1 MNSGTVTH
9 CRTRI
14 NNCTNYYQP
23 RGVNVMKYAFNSTR
37 THMPARRIFT
47 DHGTPKGKL
56 FYLLSTF
63 VVGLALMVSSAW
75 AVDLTALTSIGGPLA
90 SALTQID
97 SLTPGIK
104 ALIGV
109 IGFIVAFIALAA
121 ARNASPVLFYVMM
134 LIFGAVGLPIGGAIL
149 GAVI

>member
-1 MNSGTVTH
+1 MHHAVNFKPSG
-9 CRTRI
+9 
-14 NNCTNYYQP
+14 
-23 RGVNVMKYAFNSTR
+23 S
-37 THMPARRIFT
+37 PARRIFAQRAA
-47 DHGTPKGKL
+47 PKSKL
-56 FYLLSTF
+56 FYLLSAF
-63 VVGLALMVSSAW
+63 AVGTILLMSSAW

-97 SLTPGIK
+97 SLTPGLK

-149 GAVI
+149 GAVV

>member
-1 MNSGTVTH
+1 MHYV
-9 CRTRI
+9 
-14 NNCTNYYQP
+14 
-23 RGVNVMKYAFNSTR
+23 FNST
-37 THMPARRIFT
+37 PSGSAARRIFT
-47 DHGTPKGKL
+47 VRAAPKGKL

-63 VVGLALMVSSAW
+63 FVGVVLMMSSAW

-149 GAVI
+149 GAVV

>member
-1 MNSGTVTH
+1 
-9 CRTRI
+9 
-14 NNCTNYYQP
+14 
-23 RGVNVMKYAFNSTR
+23 MKYAFNSTR

>member
-1 MNSGTVTH
+1 
-9 CRTRI
+9 
-14 NNCTNYYQP
+14 
-23 RGVNVMKYAFNSTR
+23 MKLAIVQAPTLS
-37 THMPARRIFT
+37 PARTIFYR
-47 DHGTPKGKL
+47 HGASKTKMIL
-56 FYLLSTF
+56 VLAVFI
-63 VVGLALMVSSAW
+63 VGMVLMISSAR

-97 SLTPGIK
+97 GLTPGIK

-134 LIFGAVGLPIGGAIL
+134 LVFGAVGLPIGGAIL

>member
-1 MNSGTVTH
+1 MKYTFNFPQ
-9 CRTRI
+9 TRI
-14 NNCTNYYQP
+14 
-23 RGVNVMKYAFNSTR
+23 A
-37 THMPARRIFT
+37 ARRIFT
-47 DHGTPKGKL
+47 DRATRKGKP
-56 FYLLSTF
+56 FYFLSTF
-63 VVGLALMVSSAW
+63 VIGLALMVSSAW
-75 AVDLTALTSIGGPLA
+75 AVDLTALTTIGGPLA

>member
-1 MNSGTVTH
+1 MHHAFHFKPSG
-9 CRTRI
+9 
-14 NNCTNYYQP
+14 
-23 RGVNVMKYAFNSTR
+23 S
-37 THMPARRIFT
+37 PARRIFAMRT
-47 DHGTPKGKL
+47 TRKSKL
-56 FYLLSTF
+56 FYLLSA
-63 VVGLALMVSSAW
+63 LAIGTVLAMSSAW

-97 SLTPGIK
+97 SLTPGLK

-149 GAVI
+149 GAVV

>member
-1 MNSGTVTH
+1 
-9 CRTRI
+9 
-14 NNCTNYYQP
+14 
-23 RGVNVMKYAFNSTR
+23 MKYVFSSTPSGS
-37 THMPARRIFT
+37 PARRIFAVR
-47 DHGTPKGKL
+47 GARKGKL
-56 FYLLSTF
+56 FYLLSSF
-63 VVGLALMVSSAW
+63 VIGIALMMSSAC